1 MELVSLGKQS
11 VQENENSD
19 LKATG
24 PPGWGLD
31 IGLTALF
38 CKNTHVTET
47 ATKEVKTTGCDELP
61 ESSQDTHTD
70 DSGES

>member
-38 CKNTHVTET
+38 RKNIRVTET
-47 ATKEVKTTGCDELP
+47 ATKEVKTTECDELP